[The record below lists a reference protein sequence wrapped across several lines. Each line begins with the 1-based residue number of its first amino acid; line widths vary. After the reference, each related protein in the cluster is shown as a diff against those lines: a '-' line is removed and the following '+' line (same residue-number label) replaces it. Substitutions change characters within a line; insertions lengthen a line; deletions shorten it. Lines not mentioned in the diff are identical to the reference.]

1 MSRGERRPAGGGFG
15 RGHGK
20 ALKTARCA
28 LMAAMMIGVKAAL
41 SGIPNFE
48 MVTLFTILFA
58 KHFGGEVFW
67 AVAVFNLCELAFWG
81 CDTWWF
87 AYLYIWNI
95 IALLAILLK
104 NKIGSDVLLWA
115 EFLAVCGLSFGGLC
129 SLVYLFIPD
138 VSPWGYFLSSLP
150 WDIWHGIC
158 NFVLMLALFKPLD
171 RVLGK
176 LAVAS

>member
-48 MVTLFTILFA
+48 MVTLLTILFA

-67 AVAVFNLCELAFWG
+67 AVAVFNLCELAYWG
-81 CDTWWF
+81 GGTWWF

-104 NKIGSDVLLWA
+104 NKIGGDVLLWA
-115 EFLAVCGLSFGGLC
+115 AFSAVCGLSFGGLC

-138 VSPWGYFLSSLP
+138 VSPWGFFLSGLP

-176 LAVAS
+176 LTVNS